1 VQQGAS
7 DAELVKKESK
17 GAAEPDQQSTLVT
30 VLLPVLT
37 VIGTGIGAIGF
48 VIFFGGFIVWARFK
62 AIGLPANEAVAQVP
76 RNDLVVTGASFLVP
90 ALLGALLAATV
101 AVAAWDRFIGSKRR
115 DRKVAARADLM
126 RANAKLTQLQSER
139 DRSKEKIETLEAR
152 INWHHDEQKHTEVES
167 EGRDKARAA
176 SDALEVEQN
185 KLLARRAELEGEEIP
200 AAEKK
205 RAELIEAQS
214 KAGES
219 TRNERALQ
227 IAIGAFPMFI
237 AEVIV
242 IAIGWHGLSPPYR
255 WLLVAVVITTITI
268 AVVALSMTDHF
279 AWFSFCVVLGV
290 GVTIAASTYART
302 QRHPKV
308 SPVAA
313 LAGSTPVAGFFVAET
328 SDALYLG
335 VPKRPRLLPG
345 EGGLDFSHGAA
356 TLVRVP
362 KSQVSGLTV
371 GPIMD
376 EEDAYRRSIVLALA
390 LCRQPRLATKP
401 VKRKVEQIKR
411 QKLQRRCDLGSAA
424 RLRKQLAATTW
435 NSKEAAGSP
444 RGEPSRATA

>member
-1 VQQGAS
+1 MHQEGG
-7 DAELVKKESK
+7 DAEPVKKESK
-17 GAAEPDQQSTLVT
+17 AAAQPDQQSTFMT

-48 VIFFGGFIVWARFK
+48 VIFFGGFIVWGRFK
-62 AIGLPANEAVAQVP
+62 AVGLPANEAVAQVP

-101 AVAAWDRFIGSKRR
+101 AVAAWDMFVGSKRR

-126 RANAKLTQLQSER
+126 RASSELKQLQSKR
-139 DRSKEKIETLEAR
+139 DRSKEKIEALEAR
-152 INWHHDEQKHTEVES
+152 IDWHREEEKRADVGSGERDE
-167 EGRDKARAA
+167 ARAA
-176 SDALEVEQN
+176 GDALEVEQS
-185 KLLARRAELEGEEIP
+185 KHLARRAELEEEEIP

-219 TRNERALQ
+219 TSHEQFLQ
-227 IAIGAFPMFI
+227 IGIGAIPMLV

-242 IAIGWHGLSPPYR
+242 IAIGWGGLSSSYR
-255 WLLVAVVITTITI
+255 WLLVGVVITTITI
-268 AVVALSMTDHF
+268 AVVVLSMTDHF

-328 SDALYLG
+328 GDAIYLG

-345 EGGLDFSHGAA
+345 EDELDFNHGAA

-362 KSQVSGLTV
+362 KSLVSGLTV

-390 LCRQPRLATKP
+390 LCRNTKLATKP
-401 VKRKVEQIKR
+401 EKHKVGESKQRKSR
-411 QKLQRRCDLGSAA
+411 RRCDAGSAP
-424 RLRKQLAATTW
+424 RLRAQLAAA
-435 NSKEAAGSP
+435 KRELEG
-444 RGEPSRATA
+444 RGALAPSRP

>member
-1 VQQGAS
+1 MQQETG
-7 DAELVKKESK
+7 DAGQVKKESK
-17 GAAEPDQQSTLVT
+17 GAAQPDQQSTFVT

-62 AIGLPANEAVAQVP
+62 AVGLPANEAVAQVP

-101 AVAAWDRFIGSKRR
+101 AVAAWDMFIGRKRR
-115 DRKVAARADLM
+115 DRKVAARANLM
-126 RANAKLTQLQSER
+126 RANSELRQLQSER
-139 DRSKEKIETLEAR
+139 DRGKEKIETLEAR
-152 INWHHDEQKHTEVES
+152 INWHRDEEKRAEVGSAE
-167 EGRDKARAA
+167 RDEARVAG
-176 SDALEVEQN
+176 DALEVEQN
-185 KLLARRAELEGEEIP
+185 ELLARRAELEGKEIP
-200 AAEKK
+200 AAENKS
-205 RAELIEAQS
+205 AELIEVQS

-219 TRNERALQ
+219 TNKERLLQ
-227 IAIGAFPMFI
+227 IGIGAIPMLL
-237 AEVIV
+237 AEGFVV
-242 IAIGWHGLSPPYR
+242 AIGWCGLSSSYR
-255 WLLVAVVITTITI
+255 WLLIAVVITTITI
-268 AVVALSMTDHF
+268 AVVVLSMTDHF

-313 LAGSTPVAGFFVAET
+313 LAGSAPVAGFFVAET

-345 EGGLDFSHGAA
+345 EDELDFNRGAA

-362 KSQVSGLTV
+362 KSLVSGLTV

-376 EEDAYRRSIVLALA
+376 EEDAYLRSIVLALA
-390 LCRQPRLATKP
+390 LCHQTKLATK
-401 VKRKVEQIKR
+401 
-411 QKLQRRCDLGSAA
+411 RRCDAGSAP
-424 RLRKQLAATTW
+424 RLRNQLAAA
-435 NSKEAAGSP
+435 KRELEGSGGLAP
-444 RGEPSRATA
+444 GRP